1 MVGSMFE
8 GVYTALITPFR
19 NGAIDYDA
27 LEKLIALQIEGGV
40 DGIVPLGTT
49 GESPTVSFEEHKE
62 FIRRVVTL
70 VAGKVKVI
78 AGTGANSTREAIW
91 LSREAEEAGVD
102 GVLQVN
108 PYYNRPPQ
116 RGLIA
121 HFESVARSI
130 RIPVVLYNI
139 PGRTG
144 VNFLPASVR
153 ELIDRV
159 DNVVAMKEATGDIQQ
174 MMELRELCGD
184 RLTLL
189 SGDDNMLLPF
199 LSIGGRGIVSVLSNL
214 VPVDVKKVVT
224 LHDGGHIGEAR
235 ELFYRLLP
243 LCRAM
248 FLETNPIPVKA
259 AMAMTGICSEELRL
273 PLVPLSDENRARLR
287 KSLLDYGVS
296 LR

>member
-1 MVGSMFE
+1 MFE

-19 NGAIDYDA
+19 NGAIDYGA

-62 FIRRVVTL
+62 FIRRVVAL
-70 VAGKVKVI
+70 VGGRLKVI

-91 LSREAEEAGVD
+91 LSRGAEEAGVD

-121 HFESVARSI
+121 HFESVAKSI

-159 DNVVAMKEATGDIQQ
+159 ENVVAIKEAAGDIQQ
-174 MMELRELCGD
+174 AMELRELCGD

-199 LSIGGRGIVSVLSNL
+199 LSIGAGGIVSVLSNIL
-214 VPVDVKKVVT
+214 PADVKNVVT
-224 LHDGGHIGEAR
+224 LHDGGRIQEAR
-235 ELFYRLLP
+235 DLFYRLLP
-243 LCRAM
+243 LCRAL
-248 FLETNPIPVKA
+248 FLETNPIPIKA
-259 AMAMTGICSEELRL
+259 AMAMAGICAEDLRL
-273 PLVPLSDENRARLR
+273 PLVPLGEENRARLR
-287 KSLLDYGVS
+287 QSFLDYGVA
-296 LR
+296 LT